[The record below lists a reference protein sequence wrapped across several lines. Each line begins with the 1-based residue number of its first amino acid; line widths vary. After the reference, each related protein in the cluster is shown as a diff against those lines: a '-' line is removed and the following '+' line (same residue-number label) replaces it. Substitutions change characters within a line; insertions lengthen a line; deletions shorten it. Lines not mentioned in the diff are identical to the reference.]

1 MAFGITPTGFNLKT
15 FGDIRQEVEDYQAAH
30 ISEGLEFSDDADLS
44 QVNISHF
51 LELAALWELAQT
63 VYAAYDPDT
72 SNDWS
77 LDQVSSITGTT
88 RTKLSKTTVT
98 GQVTLNPNKALPAG
112 SFANLT
118 GQPNT
123 RFITLVEVPA
133 DPGGGT
139 FDASFE
145 AVDAG
150 AVDVAVGQLSE
161 ISVAVSGWTA
171 VTNALAGD
179 PGGEPEADTDFR
191 DKRDRELESSGS
203 TNLDAIVAGVSDT
216 PTVVDV
222 KGVDNDSWGFVNGL
236 PPKSVAITVRG
247 GSDQDVAE
255 AIFLEKSAGITAF
268 GSTNI
273 SVEDSQG
280 EENNIGFTRALAKP
294 VFVEID
300 VEIDDDWDGSTSENE
315 LKAVIAGIAS
325 ATSAAGYLNKL
336 GISEDVIYDNIKAV
350 SFITGVV
357 DIVSLKI
364 GFTVLPTGT
373 VNLTIGDAEYATG
386 DIANVDVSTTP

>member
-15 FGDIRQEVEDYQAAH
+15 FGDIRQDVEDYQAAH

-44 QVNISHF
+44 QLNIPHI
-51 LELAALWELAQT
+51 LELAELWELAQT
-63 VYAAYDPDT
+63 IYAAYDPDT

-112 SFANLT
+112 SLANLA

-123 RFITLVEVPA
+123 LFVTLAEVPA

-139 FDASFE
+139 FDALFE
-145 AVDAG
+145 AVAAG
-150 AVDVAVGQLSE
+150 ATDVAVGQLSE
-161 ISVAVSGWTA
+161 ISVAVPGWTA
-171 VTNALAGD
+171 VTNAAAGV

-203 TNLDAIVAGVSDT
+203 TNLDAIVAGVSNVS
-216 PTVVDV
+216 TVVDV

-273 SVEDSQG
+273 AVLDSQG

-294 VFVEID
+294 VFVEIN
-300 VEIDDDWDGSTSENE
+300 VEINDDWDGSNSEAE
-315 LKAVIAGIAS
+315 LKKAIVDYINGLSI
-325 ATSAAGYLNKL
+325 G
-336 GISEDVIYDNIKAV
+336 EDVIYDNVKAV

-357 DIVSLKI
+357 DIVSLFI
-364 GFTVLPTGT
+364 DFAGT
-373 VNLTIGDAEYATG
+373 PVGTTNLVIGDAEYATS
-386 DIANVDVSTTP
+386 DVANIDVNTTP